1 MMVRMNMVPSTR
13 DNAPTPATGA
23 PVIGGRAVALSG
35 AVIGL
40 GLLGDT
46 LIYAVLPLYHVELG
60 MSLAMVGVLLSLNRW
75 TRLLA
80 NSLVAGIGEHVGARR
95 MMILAALGSVISTTC
110 YGLDG
115 GDGLQMA
122 ARILWGVSF
131 AALNLGSLAYAVADR
146 ANAGKRVGASRG
158 LIGVIQA
165 SCFIGGGLLVLQ
177 IGPRHVFLVLGGL
190 TLLAVVAAL
199 MLPPLHSEPA
209 DRRGFRLPMPHR
221 LEIWGFLL
229 GFSGDGV
236 FLLTLAFL
244 LKDSVTSVAPIM
256 ATALVLSLRC
266 VMEASGGPVGGWM
279 GDRFGARLVATATGT
294 VLVAGYLLIACHI
307 DVVGSIVIVLSR
319 GLFNTLIP
327 VMVMQRVTGGYL
339 SSQASYSTWRDF
351 GAAVGPLTAPW
362 LFLNIAQSWLFAA
375 LGLMVAAGVLF
386 CLARK

>member
-1 MMVRMNMVPSTR
+1 MPS
-13 DNAPTPATGA
+13 TGA

-46 LIYAVLPLYHVELG
+46 LIYAVLPLYHAELG

-80 NSLVAGIGEHVGARR
+80 NSLVAGIGEHAGARR
-95 MMILAALGSVISTTC
+95 MMIMAAIGSVISTTC

-115 GDGLQMA
+115 GDALQIA

-131 AALNLGSLAYAVADR
+131 AALNLASLAYAVADR
-146 ANAGKRVGASRG
+146 ANAGKRVGTSRA

-165 SCFIGGGLLVLQ
+165 SCFVGGALLVIQ
-177 IGPRHVFLVLGGL
+177 IGPRHVFLVLGAL
-190 TLLAVVAAL
+190 TLLAVIAAL
-199 MLPPLHSEPA
+199 MLPSLHTEPS
-209 DRRGFRLPMPHR
+209 DRRGFRLPKPRR

-266 VMEASGGPVGGWM
+266 IVEASGGPVGGWL
-279 GDRFGARLVATATGT
+279 GDRLGARPVAAVTGA
-294 VLVAGYLLIACHI
+294 VLVAGYILIACHI
-307 DVVGSIVIVLSR
+307 DVAGSIVIVLSR

-327 VMVMQRVTGGYL
+327 VMVMHRVTGGYL

-351 GAAVGPLTAPW
+351 GAAIGPLTAAW
-362 LFLNIAQSWLFAA
+362 LFLNIQQAWLFGT
-375 LGLMVAAGVLF
+375 LGVMMAVGTYF

>member
-1 MMVRMNMVPSTR
+1 MTAIAV
-13 DNAPTPATGA
+13 

-46 LIYAVLPLYHVELG
+46 LIYAVLPLYHAELG

-80 NSLVAGIGEHVGARR
+80 NSAVAVIGEHLGARKL
-95 MMILAALGSVISTTC
+95 MIAAAVGSAVSTTC
-110 YGLDG
+110 YGLDRG
-115 GDGLQMA
+115 EALQIA

-158 LIGVIQA
+158 MIGVIQA
-165 SCFIGGGLLVLQ
+165 TCFVGGALLVLEV
-177 IGPRHVFLVLGGL
+177 GPRHVFLILGALTTLGL
-190 TLLAVVAAL
+190 VAAL
-199 MLPPLHSEPA
+199 MLPYLPREPGE
-209 DRRGFRLPMPHR
+209 RRGFRVPKPHR
-221 LEIWGFLL
+221 LEVWGFLL

-266 VMEASGGPVGGWM
+266 FVEASGGPVGGWM
-279 GDRFGARLVATATGT
+279 GDRFGARRIATATGA
-294 VLVAGYLLIACHI
+294 VLVLGYVLIACHI
-307 DVVGSIVIVLSR
+307 DVWGSVVIVLTR

-327 VMVMQRVTGGYL
+327 VMVMERVSGGYL
-339 SSQASYSTWRDF
+339 NSQASYSTWRDF

-362 LFLNIAQSWLFAA
+362 LFLNIPQGWLFAA
-375 LGLMVAAGVLF
+375 LGALMAGGVVF
-386 CLARK
+386 CLARR

>member
-1 MMVRMNMVPSTR
+1 MT
-13 DNAPTPATGA
+13 AAAA
-23 PVIGGRAVALSG
+23 PVVGGRAVALSG

-60 MSLAMVGVLLSLNRW
+60 MSLAMVGVQLSLNRW

-80 NSLVAGIGEHVGARR
+80 NSLVAGIGERVGARR
-95 MMILAALGSVISTTC
+95 MMILAALGSVVSTAC

-115 GDGLQMA
+115 GDGLQIA
-122 ARILWGVSF
+122 ARILWGISF

-146 ANAGKRVGASRG
+146 ANAGRRVGASRG

-177 IGPRHVFLVLGGL
+177 IGPRHVFLVLAAL
-190 TLLAVVAAL
+190 TLLAVIAAL
-199 MLPPLHSEPA
+199 LLPPLHNEPT
-209 DRRGFRLPMPHR
+209 DRRGFRLPLPHR

-266 VMEASGGPVGGWM
+266 VMEASGGPVGGRM
-279 GDRFGARLVATATGT
+279 GDRFGARLVATVTGA

-362 LFLNIAQSWLFAA
+362 LFLNIEQSWLFAT
-375 LGLMVAAGVLF
+375 LGLMMAAGTFF

>member
-1 MMVRMNMVPSTR
+1 M
-13 DNAPTPATGA
+13 TGGAIA
-23 PVIGGRAVALSG
+23 PVSARTVALSG
-35 AVIGL
+35 AVIGF

-46 LIYAVLPLYHVELG
+46 LIYAVLPLYHAEWG
-60 MSLAMVGVLLSLNRW
+60 ISLAMVGVLLSLNRW
-75 TRLLA
+75 VRLLA
-80 NSLVAGIGEHVGARR
+80 NSLTAWLGEHLGPRKL
-95 MMILAALGSVISTTC
+95 MIGAALGSVVSTTC

-115 GDGLQMA
+115 GDGLQIA
-122 ARILWGVSF
+122 ARILWGISF

-199 MLPPLHSEPA
+199 MLPPLHSEPT

-221 LEIWGFLL
+221 LEVWGFLL

-279 GDRFGARLVATATGT
+279 GDRFGARLVATVTGT
-294 VLVAGYLLIACHI
+294 VLVAGYILIACHI

-375 LGLMVAAGVLF
+375 LGVMMAAGVVF
-386 CLARK
+386 CLARR